1 MKTVFIQSSF
11 PRSVST
17 LLVNALYGLIVSTQE
32 HPVIFTDFRH
42 NPYNAYSQ
50 VTIFKTHDTQL
61 SEIASRFPTETYKM
75 YYICSERGRQFED
88 RYRTYDNVAIFDYND
103 LNNISL
109 ETICGNLYDVV
120 HFMEP
125 TVELSISGCMERVQT
140 MNDRYEI
147 IKDWPFEYTDPF
159 FNLHGSHRKRSS
171 LRGRIKNEH

>member
-1 MKTVFIQSSF
+1 MKNVFIQSSF

-32 HPVIFTDFRH
+32 HPVTFTDFRH

-50 VTIFKTHDTQL
+50 VTIFKTHDTEL
-61 SEIASRFPTETYKM
+61 SEIASRFPTEIYKM

-109 ETICGNLYDVV
+109 EQFVEIYTMLCILWHLYGII
-120 HFMEP
+120 HKWLYG
-125 TVELSISGCMERVQT
+125 TRAG
-140 MNDRYEI
+140 YE
-147 IKDWPFEYTDPF
+147 
-159 FNLHGSHRKRSS
+159 
-171 LRGRIKNEH
+171 